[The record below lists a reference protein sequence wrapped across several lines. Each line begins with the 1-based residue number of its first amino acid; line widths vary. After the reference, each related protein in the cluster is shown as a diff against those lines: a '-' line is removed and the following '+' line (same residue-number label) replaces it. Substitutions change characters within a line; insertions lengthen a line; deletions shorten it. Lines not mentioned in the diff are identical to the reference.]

1 MGLFN
6 RHQSGIRSFLQ
17 DAAYWRVAVFLLAT
31 CGLVAL
37 LGDEGRE
44 VLKYERLSIEDGE
57 YWRLLTAHFTHLGY
71 THLLL
76 NMAGLVLVWLLVGRN
91 YNSLQWAI
99 VVSVSMAVISGGFW
113 FVDTYMLWYV
123 GLSGAL
129 HGLLVAG
136 ALQGYRAFPS
146 ESVIICVIVVA
157 KLAWEQFS
165 GPLPGS
171 ESVSGGDVVVNAHF
185 FGAIGG
191 LIAAGILWRS
201 PGGQR
206 SI

>member
-6 RHQSGIRSFLQ
+6 RHQSGIRSFLE
-17 DAAYWRVAVFLLAT
+17 DAAYWRVAAFLLVS

-113 FVDTYMLWYV
+113 FVIGPLDLEHGLV
-123 GLSGAL
+123 RGRACFIQGLS
-129 HGLLVAG
+129 V
-136 ALQGYRAFPS
+136 
-146 ESVIICVIVVA
+146 
-157 KLAWEQFS
+157 
-165 GPLPGS
+165 
-171 ESVSGGDVVVNAHF
+171 
-185 FGAIGG
+185 
-191 LIAAGILWRS
+191 
-201 PGGQR
+201 
-206 SI
+206 